1 MTSRSVR
8 AGREPLPPPA
18 EPGALDPPITEPE
31 GNSLAWASPRLTTL
45 AADLGCSL
53 VIEPHSDGRGG
64 CFVPDLKPISLNDA
78 NSINHQ
84 IKTFV
89 HELSHSLLH
98 QNDHDEVRLTYFQE
112 ELVVESIAPTVVG
125 GLGLDTSCYSIP
137 YIASWSQNEDTLDI
151 VETCAGIIDRLAK
164 RIEDAI
170 GEAPAA
176 D

>member
-1 MTSRSVR
+1 M
-8 AGREPLPPPA
+8 
-18 EPGALDPPITEPE
+18 
-31 GNSLAWASPRLTTL
+31 
-45 AADLGCSL
+45 
-53 VIEPHSDGRGG
+53 
-64 CFVPDLKPISLNDA
+64 
-78 NSINHQ
+78 
-84 IKTFV
+84 
-89 HELSHSLLH
+89 HERSHSLLH

-125 GLGLDTSCYSIP
+125 GLGLDTSGYSIP